1 MNKLLL
7 TPEETAEVMGIG
19 RTKVYEQLRAGVI
32 DSVRIG
38 ACRRVPASALHDYL
52 DRLRQSTAGESS
64 ASPPVRVGASQA
76 SNSV

>member
-19 RTKVYEQLRAGVI
+19 RTKVYELLRAGVI

-38 ACRRVPASALHDYL
+38 ACRRVPVAALHDYL
-52 DRLRQSTAGESS
+52 DRLRQSAAGESS
-64 ASPPVRVGASQA
+64 ASPPVRFGASQA